1 MQDLNEIRV
10 GELKTI
16 IDSDQ
21 KAKSDYA
28 AEVDM
33 LRVQA

>member
-1 MQDLNEIRV
+1 V

-33 LRVQA
+33 LRVQV